1 MKIFCEKGVM
11 RNVEVYSIDS
21 KGEVEKGK
29 LLSEKEFVSFY
40 SNEYYLNHGCKIKN
54 LRRSSFWVEKQIH
67 SILENGIQCELDVA
81 HIMAWKIGKINT
93 PNLKSKKSFAMQM
106 IG

>member
-1 MKIFCEKGVM
+1 MWKF
-11 RNVEVYSIDS
+11 YSIDS

-54 LRRSSFWVEKQIH
+54 LRRSSFWVEKSK
-67 SILENGIQCELDVA
+67 SILS
-81 HIMAWKIGKINT
+81 WKMEFSANW
-93 PNLKSKKSFAMQM
+93 M
-106 IG
+106 